1 MIRHQQGG
9 DFLLITQDDHARL
22 SGRMAE
28 HLGNERF
35 ATPVPRK
42 QVIDGI
48 ALHDCGWPVHD
59 EQPTLNTDGLPL
71 HVLESPM
78 PIATRVWS
86 ESARRASE
94 ADPYTGLLVS
104 LHVLALSAF
113 AKRHDDTPHERYQN
127 AHDLFLLNQ
136 FQQDQIELQDE
147 LRRRLGMRTDIPLRL
162 GLAQNEPGSKD
173 EREQFLT
180 FHYNL
185 LKMMDRL
192 SLDAC
197 CNEPLFPKIEGVF
210 PRPGADPVDVRL
222 EHPGEGHLAIDVW
235 PFGMTEL
242 RFEINCRRVPGRRYA
257 DEAEFREVYRRAP
270 VEPFSVRISRS

>member
-1 MIRHQQGG
+1 MIRHQQGE

-28 HLGNERF
+28 RVGNAQF
-35 ATPVPRK
+35 ATPLPRK

-48 ALHDCGWPVHD
+48 ALHDCGWPLHD
-59 EQPTLNTDGLPL
+59 EQPTLNKQGLPL

-78 PIATRVWS
+78 PVATRVWA

-94 ADPYTGLLVS
+94 VDPYTGLLVS

-113 AKRHDDTPHERYQN
+113 AKRHDDTPHERFEN

-136 FQQDQIELQDE
+136 FQQDQIELQDD
-147 LRRRLGMRTDIPLRL
+147 LRRRLGMGTDVLRRL
-162 GLAQNEPGSKD
+162 GLAQPGPGFRD
-173 EREQFLT
+173 EREQLLT

-197 CNEPLFPKIEGVF
+197 CNDPLFPKIEGVF
-210 PRPGADPVDVRL
+210 PRPGADPVDVRV

-235 PFGMTEL
+235 PFGEEEL
-242 RFEINCRRVPGRRYA
+242 EFRISCRRVPGREYS
-257 DEAEFREVYRRAP
+257 DEAEFREMYARAP
-270 VEPFSVRISRS
+270 VESFTVRISRL

>member
-1 MIRHQQGG
+1 MIRHPQGD
-9 DFLLITQDDHARL
+9 DFLLIAQDDHARL
-22 SGRMAE
+22 SGRLAE
-28 HLGNERF
+28 QVGNERF

-59 EQPTLNTDGLPL
+59 EEPTLNKEGLPL

-78 PIATRVWS
+78 PVATRVWT
-86 ESARRASE
+86 ESARRA
-94 ADPYTGLLVS
+94 AAVDPYTGLLVS

-113 AKRHDDTPHERYQN
+113 ARRHDDTPHERYEN
-127 AHDLFLLNQ
+127 SHDLFLLNQ

-147 LRRRLGMRTDIPLRL
+147 LRRRLGMRTDLPRRL
-162 GLAQNEPGSKD
+162 GLAHGGPGFKD
-173 EREQFLT
+173 DREDLLT
-180 FHYNL
+180 FNYNL

-197 CNEPLFPKIEGVF
+197 CTEPLFPKIEGVF
-210 PRPGADPVDVRL
+210 PRPGGEPVDVRV

-235 PFGMTEL
+235 PFGVGEL
-242 RFEINCRRVPGRRYA
+242 EFPISCRRVPGRKYA
-257 DEAEFREVYRRAP
+257 DEAEFREVCARPP
-270 VEPFSVRISRS
+270 VESYTVRISRL